1 MAMGF
6 YNTLQSLGFFVGGA
20 AGGALMKAGGAPV
33 LFGVCGLATLIWL
46 LVAWFMEPIEA
57 PAR

>member
-1 MAMGF
+1 MGF

-20 AGGALMKAGGAPV
+20 VGGALMKSGGAQV
-33 LFGVCGLATLIWL
+33 LFGVCGLATLVWL

-57 PAR
+57 PVR

>member
-1 MAMGF
+1 MPLRVFDRFASVAVF
-6 YNTLQSLGFFVGGA
+6 A
-20 AGGALMKAGGAPV
+20 ATGGGALMKAGGATV
-33 LFGVCGLATLIWL
+33 LFQVCGLATFIWL